1 MLLASAA
8 KMFKFSVLDLLDCA
22 VEEQSQL
29 LIIRALTLHFD
40 QYENIQEIRTRCAG
54 SKVYIE
60 IFLEFSPERRHGMVM
75 DTVRSLQQEI
85 KKMINCDEVLIIP
98 V

>member
-1 MLLASAA
+1 
-8 KMFKFSVLDLLDCA
+8 VRDLLDCA

-29 LIIRALTLHFD
+29 LIIRALVLHID
-40 QYENIQEIRTRCAG
+40 EYENIRDIRTRCAG
-54 SKVYIE
+54 NKVCIE
-60 IFLEFSPERRHGMVM
+60 IFLEFSAERQHGKVM

-85 KKMINCDEVLIIP
+85 KSAINCDEVLIIP